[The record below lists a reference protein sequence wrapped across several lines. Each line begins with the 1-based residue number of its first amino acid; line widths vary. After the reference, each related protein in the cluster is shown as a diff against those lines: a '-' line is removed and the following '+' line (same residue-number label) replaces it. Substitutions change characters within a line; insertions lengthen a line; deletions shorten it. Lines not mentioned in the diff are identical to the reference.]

1 MNDTGPGATL
11 VAFIN
16 TNYQPA
22 APVANDTELV
32 RSEIVD
38 SYSILELITFIE
50 TSFNLGVPDE
60 DVSPNNFRTVE
71 AMCAMVARLRA
82 DDDTA

>member
-1 MNDTGPGATL
+1 MSDAGPDTTL
-11 VAFIN
+11 TAFIN
-16 TNYQPA
+16 TNYKPA
-22 APVANDTELV
+22 VPVTNDTELV

-60 DVSPNNFRTVE
+60 DIRPDNFRTVE

-82 DDDTA
+82 GDDAT